1 LARDEVLVAR
11 RAVTVAPP
19 PAPGATNGAAGN
31 GGAPLSDADGEPAS
45 GRPAP
50 GTGFR
55 RLPGDEADSPQAPRP
70 ARASRP
76 RMPARPALSPT
87 ARLWVGRLITFHVVC
102 LAWIFFRATSFH
114 NALEVLG
121 RIGALGARH
130 HAFNWKVAA
139 VIAAALAA
147 QLGPR
152 GVGARL
158 QVVYARTPIW
168 CQAVV
173 FAAVLTTIDLLGP
186 AGIAPFIY
194 FRF

>member
-1 LARDEVLVAR
+1 LGGQRGGDHRRDLPVEGMV
-11 RAVTVAPP
+11 
-19 PAPGATNGAAGN
+19 PG
-31 GGAPLSDADGEPAS
+31 
-45 GRPAP
+45 
-50 GTGFR
+50 
-55 RLPGDEADSPQAPRP
+55 
-70 ARASRP
+70 
-76 RMPARPALSPT
+76 
-87 ARLWVGRLITFHVVC
+87 
-102 LAWIFFRATSFH
+102 
-114 NALEVLG
+114 
-121 RIGALGARH
+121 
-130 HAFNWKVAA
+130 
-139 VIAAALAA
+139 A